1 MRSLFLATSFS
12 CFLSFPTTLPT
23 DSVDNF
29 CPAICTARRKRRLGT
44 SGFCPDSSVCARKR
58 NIARSP
64 FKHGHSVPFY
74 RYFHEHSM
82 LDSTQHLHTKPV
94 YTPLALRDWFRA
106 APRHPLKALTRL
118 RLAQP
123 RAVRERISRSTR
135 RFCLPVMLTFG
146 SFSRVYLFSSNE
158 AFTADVNRWVLHVWF
173 FTRRTYE
180 PLPR

>member
-1 MRSLFLATSFS
+1 MSPAVHLL
-12 CFLSFPTTLPT
+12 LTLLT
-23 DSVDNF
+23 L
-29 CPAICTARRKRRLGT
+29 I
-44 SGFCPDSSVCARKR
+44 
-58 NIARSP
+58 
-64 FKHGHSVPFY
+64 
-74 RYFHEHSM
+74 FHLLYVAAMPGVSAM
-82 LDSTQHLHTKPV
+82 LHFEPV

-146 SFSRVYLFSSNE
+146 SFSRVYLYSSNE

>member
-1 MRSLFLATSFS
+1 MAL
-12 CFLSFPTTLPT
+12 
-23 DSVDNF
+23 
-29 CPAICTARRKRRLGT
+29 
-44 SGFCPDSSVCARKR
+44 
-58 NIARSP
+58 
-64 FKHGHSVPFY
+64 
-74 RYFHEHSM
+74 
-82 LDSTQHLHTKPV
+82 HLLYVAAMHYVSAMSHFKPV